1 VKPRILC
8 YFVSAALLLILPF
21 AEKKPLRPCS
31 ADEQAQQLTELFE
44 YQQKAP
50 GWLSTPLTIRC
61 SPGSVSWSDLR
72 RSGAAA
78 LRLMWKPL
86 TFALFVVVLAVAFL
100 GELLYGAWLLIL
112 SRKHLK
118 GEQQSV

>member
-1 VKPRILC
+1 MKPRILC
-8 YFVSAALLLILPF
+8 YLVSAALLLILPF
-21 AEKKPLRPCS
+21 AEKPPLRPCS

-118 GEQQSV
+118 DVHQSV

>member
-1 VKPRILC
+1 MIC
-8 YFVSAALLLILPF
+8 YLVSAALLLVLPF
-21 AEKKPLRPCS
+21 VAKKPLRPCS
-31 ADEQAQQLTELFE
+31 AEEQAQQVTELFQ
-44 YQQKAP
+44 YQQESP
-50 GWLSTPLTIRC
+50 GWLSTPLAIHC
-61 SPGSVSWSDLR
+61 SPGSVSWNDLR

-86 TFALFVVVLAVAFL
+86 TFALFVVVLAMAFL

-118 GEQQSV
+118 GVQQSV

>member
-8 YFVSAALLLILPF
+8 YFVSAALLLVLPF
-21 AEKKPLRPCS
+21 AAKKPLRPCS

-44 YQQKAP
+44 YQQAAP
-50 GWLSTPLTIRC
+50 GWLSTPLAIRC

-72 RSGAAA
+72 RSGPAA
-78 LRLMWKPL
+78 LGLMWRPL
-86 TFALFVVVLAVAFL
+86 TFALFVVALSVAFL

-112 SRKHLK
+112 SRRHLK
-118 GEQQSV
+118 GKQQSV